1 MKGSLMMIDS
11 DSSTH
16 KKGAIGNCGRADKPF
31 CKKQGARDVSSSGGL
46 QVLLHACVIII
57 SLLDKK
63 KGKFFPP

>member
-1 MKGSLMMIDS
+1 MMIDS
-11 DSSTH
+11 DSTH
-16 KKGAIGNCGRADKPF
+16 HKGATGNCGRADQPF